1 MKEVSTVA
9 EHKINTQK
17 SVIFLHTSNEHMEM
31 KLKINYNSIKKD
43 KELKNTFNKKTQD
56 FIENYKTLK

>member
-9 EHKINTQK
+9 EHKINTRK

-31 KLKINYNSIKKD
+31 KLKINSIIASKRIKNLRIHLIKKHRTS
-43 KELKNTFNKKTQD
+43 LKTTKH
-56 FIENYKTLK
+56 

>member
-9 EHKINTQK
+9 EHKINTRK

-43 KELKNTFNKKTQD
+43 KELKNTFNKKNTG
-56 FIENYKTLK
+56 LH